1 MSEPADSPRN
11 DLSLM
16 ELLGFLGRH
25 TLILAIYVVIFTV
38 GAGALAFSLKPM
50 YRSEVVVSPAEGS
63 SGLGGELGGQLGGLV
78 SLAGINIGGAGG
90 KKSDE
95 ALEYLRSRI
104 FTAGFIQHHALM
116 PILFARE
123 WDSVRNQWRDPD
135 DVPTIAEG
143 IARFSKKV
151 RQVTEDKRT
160 GIVTVSIIWSDR
172 VTAAQWANWLIAEA
186 DKALRDRAIA
196 EQNRSIEYL
205 RSEAAQTSSVEIGNA
220 ISKLMETEL
229 KNAMV
234 ARTRDAYAFKVVDP
248 AVVADPK
255 DRDSPNKPLIVVMGA
270 GLGFVIGVIA
280 AAVRQ
285 RRRARR

>member
-1 MSEPADSPRN
+1 MSEIADPPGN

-16 ELLGFLGRH
+16 ELLRFLGRH
-25 TLILAIYVVIFTV
+25 KLILVICVVVITA
-38 GAGALAFSLKPM
+38 GAIALAFTLKPR
-50 YRSEVVVSPAEGS
+50 YRSEVVVFPAESS
-63 SGLGGELGGQLGGLV
+63 SGLGSELGQLGGLA

-90 KKSDE
+90 RKSEE
-95 ALEYLRSRI
+95 ALEYLRSRT
-104 FTAGFIQHHALM
+104 FTAGFIQRHALM
-116 PILFARE
+116 PLLFANK
-123 WDSVRNQWRDPD
+123 WDSARNQWRDAD
-135 DVPTIAEG
+135 KAPTIAEG

-151 RQVTEDKRT
+151 RQIEEDKRT
-160 GIVTVSIIWSDR
+160 GIVKVSIIWSDR
-172 VTAAQWANWLIAEA
+172 VAAADWANWLIAEA
-186 DKALRDRAIA
+186 DKALRARAIA

-205 RSEAAQTSSVEIGNA
+205 KAEAAQTSTVEIANA

-234 ARTRDAYAFKVVDP
+234 ARTRDAYAFKVLDP

-285 RRRARR
+285 RRHARR